1 MKDGE
6 SVYIKFNQSDKGCN
20 WTIKIDWN
28 MAGYP
33 SPLLRNLNL
42 CTVNDIRLL
51 YDRATGTTSY
61 QTR

>member
-1 MKDGE
+1 M
-6 SVYIKFNQSDKGCN
+6 S
-20 WTIKIDWN
+20 
-28 MAGYP
+28 GYL

-51 YDRATGTTSY
+51 YDGATGTTSY